1 MISVSRTKSYY
12 SFCKDFPDD
21 TTAPP
26 PPTGK
31 HGDYTLTTGGEVLGE
46 HPTPKF
52 LCLLSSFH
60 PESDNLCNY
69 AFFPTVY
76 CLYTV
81 FSKPW
86 DTASK
91 FMKSAK
97 KAHKEK
103 KITNHLIKGCN

>member
-1 MISVSRTKSYY
+1 MKSYY
-12 SFCKDFPDD
+12 LFCKDFPDNA
-21 TTAPP
+21 TAS
-26 PPTGK
+26 PPTQTAK
-31 HGDYTLTTGGEVLGE
+31 HGYYTLTTGREVLGE
-46 HPTPKF
+46 HQTSKF
-52 LCLLSSFH
+52 LWLLSSLH
-60 PESDNLCNY
+60 LESDNLCNY